1 MKAYSVSTLIE
12 IEAVAQSFIATHES
26 GVFEV
31 IGEMGAGKTTFISE
45 VVRQLGEESPSS
57 PTYSLVNEYELA
69 SGEVVYHFDLY
80 RIQDTNELVEF
91 GFEDYLY
98 SEAKYVFIEWPE
110 KAAPFLEKTKQLR
123 IREAVGMRV
132 IEF

>member
-1 MKAYSVSTLIE
+1 MKAYTVSTLIE
-12 IEAVAQSFIATHES
+12 LEAVAQAFIETHDS

-80 RIQDTNELVEF
+80 RVRSEQELVEF
-91 GFEDYLY
+91 GFEDYLF
-98 SEAKYVFIEWPE
+98 SEAKFVFIEWPE
-110 KAAPFLEKTKQLR
+110 KAASFLDKTKQLR
-123 IREAVGMRV
+123 IREAAGMRM

>member
-1 MKAYSVSTLIE
+1 MRAFSVSTLIE
-12 IEAVAQSFIATHES
+12 LEAVAKAFIETHEN

-31 IGEMGAGKTTFISE
+31 VGEMGAGKTTFISE

-57 PTYSLVNEYELA
+57 PTYSLVNEYELS

-80 RIQDTNELVEF
+80 RIQEIDELIEF
-91 GFEDYLY
+91 GFEDYLL
-98 SEAKYVFIEWPE
+98 SEAKYIFIEWPE
-110 KAAPFLEKTKQLR
+110 KATSFLEQTKQLR
-123 IREAVGMRV
+123 IREAAGMRV